1 MPASI
6 PVIVPD
12 ASVVANIASAL
23 LQVPP
28 VAASL
33 NDVVAVAQTVAVPVI
48 VPASG
53 NGFTVTSIE
62 STAVPQLLITV

>member
-1 MPASI
+1 MPAAI
-6 PVIVPD
+6 PLTIPE
-12 ASVVANIASAL
+12 ASTVANVASAL

-33 NDVVAVAQTVAVPVI
+33 NDVVAAAHTVAVPVI

-53 NGFTVTSIE
+53 NGFTVTIIE
-62 STAVPQLLITV
+62 STAVPQLLTTV